1 MSFVQEILL
10 AASAYEQ
17 QINDDNIMKYFLWFW
32 IKLIILKTHPSNIPY
47 KIPKKKPVYYHYYH
61 ILVILGV
68 RIVWISPYY
77 SIHNELYAYK

>member
-17 QINDDNIMKYFLWFW
+17 QINDDDIMKYFLWFW
-32 IKLIILKTHPSNIPY
+32 IKLIIYKFPSNIPY

-61 ILVILGV
+61 IHVILGV